1 MDPTIST
8 GNCTIHGLTS
18 LKNLIT
24 NSRYRI
30 VSKSKNK
37 NMENFDSV
45 ITDREGTR
53 DVHGV
58 GFRIENF
65 RILQNFPV
73 SDPVLG
79 C

>member
-1 MDPTIST
+1 
-8 GNCTIHGLTS
+8 
-18 LKNLIT
+18 
-24 NSRYRI
+24 
-30 VSKSKNK
+30 
-37 NMENFDSV
+37 ME
-45 ITDREGTR
+45 IR

-65 RILQNFPV
+65 RILQKFPV

>member
-1 MDPTIST
+1 MTAS
-8 GNCTIHGLTS
+8 
-18 LKNLIT
+18 
-24 NSRYRI
+24 
-30 VSKSKNK
+30 
-37 NMENFDSV
+37 
-45 ITDREGTR
+45 TR

-65 RILQNFPV
+65 RILQNSPV